1 MLSGQLASSKK
12 PLFSFTSLKGSSRS
26 VSCSHMR
33 SPLVP
38 APVPD
43 FLSAAPCQ
51 ALGEGQEPV
60 LAGSLLL
67 EKGTE
72 LRAQG
77 STVETVGMGTEL
89 GERCAFRVRT
99 EDLAG
104 SRKSARSVT
113 PQPWREQHAQKPR
126 GKQRREGAYGSS
138 QDACHPDHGCGRFL
152 RTLAW
157 RLSGVREHSGLP

>member
-1 MLSGQLASSKK
+1 
-12 PLFSFTSLKGSSRS
+12 
-26 VSCSHMR
+26 MR

-43 FLSAAPCQ
+43 FLSAASCQ
-51 ALGEGQEPV
+51 ALGEGQEPL

-77 STVETVGMGTEL
+77 STVVTVGMGTEL
-89 GERCAFRVRT
+89 GERCAFRVRP
-99 EDLAG
+99 EGLAG

-113 PQPWREQHAQKPR
+113 PQPWRERCAQKPR

-152 RTLAW
+152 RTPAW
-157 RLSGVREHSGLP
+157 RLSVYENIQGCPARLSVNSARLSAL